1 MIKVTNLTKKFKN
14 GKGIFDLN
22 FDVKKGEVFA
32 FIGPNGAGKSTTIRH
47 LMGFLKADEG
57 NATIL
62 GYDCWKE
69 PEKIKESI
77 GYLPGE
83 IVFPEGMSAKYFL
96 SFQRKIRNI
105 NSEESVQKLI
115 ERFKLNIDIP
125 IKKMSK
131 GMKQKLAIVAAFMG
145 NPEIIFLDEPSTG
158 LDPLMQDELI
168 KLLEEKKKEGKT
180 IFLSSHIFEEIE
192 NIADTICIIKNG
204 RIVENTKLNSI
215 SEEIHSKAVV
225 TFVKKED
232 IKNLEMNY
240 KKVKDNVIEVNI
252 NNNINNII
260 KNLANCDIEKLEIK
274 QATIRDIFKKYYEE
288 EYK

>member
-22 FDVKKGEVFA
+22 FEVKKGEVFA

-57 NATIL
+57 NAEIL

-83 IVFPEGMSAKYFL
+83 IVFPEGMSAKDFL
-96 SFQRKIRNI
+96 AFQRKIRNI
-105 NSEESVQKLI
+105 DSEESVQKLVK
-115 ERFKLNIDIP
+115 RFKLNIDIP

-145 NPEIIFLDEPSTG
+145 DPEIIFLDEPSTG

-168 KLLEEKKKEGKT
+168 KLFTEKKKEGKT

-192 NIADTICIIKNG
+192 TIADTICIIKNG
-204 RIVENTKLNSI
+204 KIVEYTKLNDI
-215 SEEIHSKAVV
+215 SEEIHSKAIV
-225 TFVKKED
+225 TFINEED
-232 IKNLEMNY
+232 IKNLKMNY
-240 KKVKDNVIEVNI
+240 KKVKGNVIEIDI
-252 NNNINNII
+252 NNNINKII
-260 KNLANCDIEKLEIK
+260 KNLANCDVEKLEIK
-274 QATIRDIFKKYYEE
+274 QATLRDIFKKYYEE

>member
-22 FDVKKGEVFA
+22 FEVKKGEVFA

-57 NATIL
+57 NAEIL

-69 PEKIKESI
+69 PGKIKESI

-83 IVFPEGMSAKYFL
+83 IVFPEGMSAKDFL
-96 SFQRKIRNI
+96 AFQRKIRNI
-105 NSEESVQKLI
+105 DSEESVQKLVK
-115 ERFKLNIDIP
+115 RFKLNIDIP

-145 NPEIIFLDEPSTG
+145 DPEIIFLDEPSTG

-168 KLLEEKKKEGKT
+168 KLFTEKKKEGKT

-192 NIADTICIIKNG
+192 TIADTICIIKNG
-204 RIVENTKLNSI
+204 KIVEYTKLNDI
-215 SEEIHSKAVV
+215 SEEIHSKAIV
-225 TFVKKED
+225 TFINEED
-232 IKNLEMNY
+232 IKNLKMNY
-240 KKVKDNVIEVNI
+240 KKVKGNVIEIDI
-252 NNNINNII
+252 NNNINKII
-260 KNLANCDIEKLEIK
+260 KNLANCDVEKLEIK
-274 QATIRDIFKKYYEE
+274 QATLRDIFKKYYEE